1 MKKINQIFCLFYKRI
16 SPINLWRKSFLLLLL
31 SSFIIV
37 FANGCKD
44 EDELGSSLLPSADQL
59 YTSFSDTTTVNSS
72 TQSEDSLRTDELSY
86 QLLGSDDDPVF
97 GVSVASVYTNVNLE
111 GTPTF
116 GFQPVADSL
125 ILYLSYAG
133 YYGDTAASQTLNVYS
148 LTEDLHID
156 STYYSSK
163 TFTSDPNPIGSLSY
177 KPRPKTKV
185 ILGSDTLSPHLRI
198 TLSKTLADSIIALNG
213 KTELSSNANWLAY
226 FKGLY
231 LATLPVNYPGAI
243 SYFNF
248 FNSKLTLYF
257 HDSSLI
263 SKNYNF
269 SLTGARINNF
279 THNYTATP
287 VGNQLADSS
296 IGDSVNYIQA
306 MAGVK
311 TKISFPFLKHFL
323 DSGSILLNR
332 AELKITTGEL
342 ILPYNPPAKIFLVT
356 KNESGEMV
364 FPIDY
369 FESADLYGGSLN
381 ATSDGYTFNIARH
394 LQRYLNGTISNADF
408 YLIISGSGVEANR
421 VIIKSGS
428 NSNTKM
434 KLSLFYTKLY

>member
-1 MKKINQIFCLFYKRI
+1 MKKINQVFSLFKKRI
-16 SPINLWRKSFLLLLL
+16 SSIIVWRKSFLLLLL
-31 SSFIIV
+31 SSFIVLI
-37 FANGCKD
+37 AGGCKD
-44 EDELGSSLLPSADQL
+44 EDELGTSLLPTADQL
-59 YTSFSDTTTVNSS
+59 YTSFNDTSTVNSS
-72 TQSEDSLRTDELSY
+72 TQTEDSLRTDELSY

-97 GVSVASVYTNVNLE
+97 GVSVASVYTSVNLE

-125 ILYLSYAG
+125 ILILAYAG
-133 YYGDTAASQTLNVYS
+133 YYGDTSGSQTLNVYN
-148 LTEDLHID
+148 LTEDIHID
-156 STYYSSK
+156 SSYYSSK
-163 TFTSDPNPIGSLSY
+163 TFTNDPTTIGSLIY
-177 KPRPKTKV
+177 TPRPKTKV
-185 ILGSDTLSPHLRI
+185 VVGSDTLSPHLRI
-198 TLSKTLADSIIALNG
+198 TLSKTLADSIVALNG

-231 LATLPVNYPGAI
+231 LASLPVNSPGAI

-248 FNSKLTLYF
+248 FSSKLTLYF
-257 HDSSLI
+257 HDTSLI

-269 SLTGARINNF
+269 SLAGARINNF
-279 THNYTATP
+279 THNYMGTP

-342 ILPYNPPAKIFLVT
+342 ILPYNPPSKIFLVT

-369 FESADLYGGSLN
+369 FESADLYGGNLN
-381 ATSDGYTFNIARH
+381 TTSDGYTFNIARH

-421 VIIKSGS
+421 AIIKSGS